1 MKKVSFFIKSCI
13 FLTVIGILAI
23 IGLYTYA
30 FFSPKIELKST
41 NQYYIYDNN
50 KELVYEGSKTS
61 EWVSL
66 NNISEYSKDA
76 VISIEDKNF
85 YKHKGFDYLRIVK
98 ALISNLKNKNIVQGA
113 STISQQYIKN
123 MYLSFD
129 KTWKRKIE
137 EAFLTLELEMH
148 YDKDEILEGYVNT
161 INYGQGNFGIENASQ
176 YYFNKKAKDLSLE
189 EAIMLAGIPKNPNNY
204 NPVSNI
210 DKCIKRAN
218 VVAKTMLDNNYITE
232 RQYKDLDF
240 SNVNIIG
247 KKSNNNLQMLMYYQD
262 SVIDEL
268 KTLKNIPSSLIE
280 SGGLKIY
287 TTLDLEAQKSLEEAI
302 LNNMSD
308 SSNLQV
314 ASIVINPKNG
324 GVEALTGGLDYSKSQ
339 FNRAVSSKR
348 QVGSTMK
355 PILYYSALEN
365 NFTSATT
372 FLSAPTTFN
381 LANNQSYAPSNFNDK
396 YANKDITMAAAISY
410 SDNIYAVKTHLF
422 LGEDNLV
429 KTAKKMGITTKL
441 TANASLPLG
450 TSEISMYDFANAYT
464 TLASGGYKRKL
475 HFIKKVEDLDGNT
488 LYEFKDKK
496 DLVLNENYVFILNE
510 LLTSTYNSAFI
521 DYNNPT
527 VMSLSSKLNQK
538 YAIKTGS
545 TGTDC
550 WIVGYNKKNLMLV
563 WNGYDDN
570 REVEVKDGSYS
581 KNIWLETMNKIN
593 TKNDWYTAPKNII
606 GMPLNAITGKYD
618 NSSKN
623 SNIFY
628 FVKGTEPGGKDEII
642 VSKNSN

>member
-1 MKKVSFFIKSCI
+1 
-13 FLTVIGILAI
+13 
-23 IGLYTYA
+23 
-30 FFSPKIELKST
+30 
-41 NQYYIYDNN
+41 
-50 KELVYEGSKTS
+50 
-61 EWVSL
+61 
-66 NNISEYSKDA
+66 
-76 VISIEDKNF
+76 
-85 YKHKGFDYLRIVK
+85 
-98 ALISNLKNKNIVQGA
+98 
-113 STISQQYIKN
+113 
-123 MYLSFD
+123 
-129 KTWKRKIE
+129 
-137 EAFLTLELEMH
+137 
-148 YDKDEILEGYVNT
+148 
-161 INYGQGNFGIENASQ
+161 
-176 YYFNKKAKDLSLE
+176 
-189 EAIMLAGIPKNPNNY
+189 
-204 NPVSNI
+204 
-210 DKCIKRAN
+210 
-218 VVAKTMLDNNYITE
+218 
-232 RQYKDLDF
+232 
-240 SNVNIIG
+240 
-247 KKSNNNLQMLMYYQD
+247 
-262 SVIDEL
+262 
-268 KTLKNIPSSLIE
+268 
-280 SGGLKIY
+280 
-287 TTLDLEAQKSLEEAI
+287 
-302 LNNMSD
+302 
-308 SSNLQV
+308 
-314 ASIVINPKNG
+314 
-324 GVEALTGGLDYSKSQ
+324 
-339 FNRAVSSKR
+339 
-348 QVGSTMK
+348 MK